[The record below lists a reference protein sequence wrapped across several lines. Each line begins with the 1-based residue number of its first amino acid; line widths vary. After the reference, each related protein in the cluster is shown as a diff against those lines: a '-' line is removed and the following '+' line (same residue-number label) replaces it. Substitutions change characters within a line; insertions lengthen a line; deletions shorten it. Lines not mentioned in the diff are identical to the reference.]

1 MPAIDYSSHINITA
15 PTAAGAQAS
24 AQTSGLP
31 DVSFSDLLD
40 IVNPL
45 QHLPVISTLY
55 RAITGDKIGTPE
67 KIAGDTLYGGLYG
80 FVASLAD
87 SAFQAITG
95 KSVGDTVLAF
105 LTGSDSTASSSGV
118 AAAAPASAVP
128 ASVTPATAVTLPTPD
143 ISALMQ
149 SLSSK
154 GVDPSIAT
162 RAVYAYGKAVSLS
175 SIEPAL

>member
-1 MPAIDYSSHINITA
+1 MPAIDYSSHINNTALATAGTPASA
-15 PTAAGAQAS
+15 PTN
-24 AQTSGLP
+24 GLL

-87 SAFQAITG
+87 TAFQKITG
-95 KSVGDTVLAF
+95 KNVGDTVLAF
-105 LTGSDSTASSSGV
+105 LTGSDNAAPSSTAV
-118 AAAAPASAVP
+118 AAAAPANI
-128 ASVTPATAVTLPTPD
+128 TPANAVTLPTPD
-143 ISALMQ
+143 ISALMK
-149 SLSSK
+149 SLSDK
-154 GVDPSIAT
+154 ATDPAIAA
-162 RAVYAYGKAVSLS
+162 RAVFAYGKAISLS